1 MCMPCNERRG
11 VASAWA
17 VAEGSEQSC
26 VIFFPY
32 FMSLLAFDL
41 VKIGANLTMT
51 CIILFFAEPM
61 QRLEMM
67 FALSTVRDYRPF
79 PFYVLACSLSVLRV
93 LFREDTFYSCK
104 YSAFL
109 ALFPLLLKKY
119 HVFSHLGSA
128 EFRNRHV
135 YIWSHVLTLLFLLRR
150 IVFLSEGYF

>member
-17 VAEGSEQSC
+17 VEEGSEQSC

-67 FALSTVRDYRPF
+67 FALSTIRDYQPF